1 MTASTVRVVVMRFL
15 MQKSWSPYVVG
26 IGIGVLSWF
35 AFATANKPIGITT
48 AFEYTAGLTEKAAAP
63 ELAEP
68 YLQAKEKDGKTPKID
83 WEWMLVVGVF
93 AGAWLSARM
102 GDDRTERSV
111 PPLWEWR
118 FGPSAPKRLAAAF
131 FGGALMMF
139 GARLAQGC
147 TSGHGI
153 SGALQLALSSWI
165 FVILLFAAGTVV
177 TFLLY
182 GREARDHV

>member
-1 MTASTVRVVVMRFL
+1 MRFL

-26 IGIGVLSWF
+26 IGIGVLSWL

-48 AFEYTAGLTEKAAAP
+48 AFEYTAGLTEKAATP
-63 ELAEP
+63 DVAEP
-68 YLQAKEKDGKTPKID
+68 YLQAKEKDGKPPKID
-83 WEWMLVVGVF
+83 WEWTLVVGVF

-102 GDDRTERSV
+102 SNDRTERSV

-165 FVILLFAAGTVV
+165 FVILLFAAGTAV